1 MAEAKKE
8 TAIVKKDENAV
19 EFMPF
24 GGSDK
29 LRLTA
34 SMVRQFIAVPTKS
47 GALPSERDCI
57 RFIMLC
63 RGKRANPFE
72 GDCFLIG
79 YDSQNGPSFS
89 LVCGLELFQKRA
101 SAEPSYDGAESGVI
115 VLGPENVMIERAG
128 TVTMDGEKLVGG
140 WAKVYRK
147 DRKQIE
153 YKSVKFA
160 TYDTGRS
167 RWMKDPGGMIA
178 KVALSQALRAAYPT
192 ALGGLYTQE
201 EMQRVTETGEG
212 MVSARAPVSMP
223 RELPAGQEEPH
234 KPGDL
239 RDLPPRTGLI
249 IEPEGAPASEPTT
262 IEKIGIF
269 WQEAGM
275 SEGKLVALLRKDKL
289 LGEFDGL
296 DMLEPDKAAE
306 VLEKIGVY
314 ASRASKT
321 K

>member
-1 MAEAKKE
+1 MVEKKND
-8 TAIVKKDENAV
+8 AVAKKDEHGV
-19 EFMPF
+19 EFVPF

-29 LRLTA
+29 LRLSA

-47 GALPSERDCI
+47 GALPSERDCVK
-57 RFIMLC
+57 FIMLC
-63 RGKRANPFE
+63 LGKRANPFE

-101 SAEPSYDGAESGVI
+101 SAEESYDGAESGVI
-115 VLGPENVMIERAG
+115 VLGEQDLMVERPG
-128 TVTMDGEKLVGG
+128 TVVMDGEKIIGG

-147 DRKQIE
+147 DRKQVE

-167 RWMKDPGGMIA
+167 RWGKDPAGMIV

-212 MVSARAPVSMP
+212 MTVVKESVSMP
-223 RELPAGQEEPH
+223 TEITEG
-234 KPGDL
+234 KPQAEDK
-239 RDLPPRTGLI
+239 RKNALI
-249 IEPEGAPASEPTT
+249 NTADPTT
-262 IEKIGIF
+262 IEQISIF
-269 WQEAGM
+269 WQEQEL
-275 SEGKLVALLRKDKL
+275 SEGKLITLLRKDKL

-296 DMLEPDKAAE
+296 DKLAPNKQAE
-306 VLEKIGVY
+306 VLAKIGVY
-314 ASRASKT
+314 ASRASKA

>member
-1 MAEAKKE
+1 
-8 TAIVKKDENAV
+8 V
-19 EFMPF
+19 EFVPF
-24 GGSDK
+24 GAKDSI
-29 LRLTA
+29 RLSA
-34 SMVRQFIAVPTKS
+34 AMVRNFIAVPTRS
-47 GALPSERDCI
+47 GALPNERDCI

-79 YDSQNGPSFS
+79 YDSQNGASFS

-101 SAEPSYDGAESGVI
+101 SAEESYDGAESGVI
-115 VLGPENVMIERAG
+115 VLDPENLMTERAG

-147 DRKQIE
+147 DRKQVE

-212 MVSARAPVSMP
+212 MVSTRAPVSMP
-223 RELPAGQEEPH
+223 KELPELPGPTADLIPQNEVIPDKPDATPDQSANSGAKISTPQVSRLRIIADKAGVSDEDLRLYLKTFGLESSKDIPKSLYSQITAWAERGGQDE
-234 KPGDL
+234 PGDAK
-239 RDLPPRTGLI
+239 
-249 IEPEGAPASEPTT
+249 E
-262 IEKIGIF
+262 
-269 WQEAGM
+269 
-275 SEGKLVALLRKDKL
+275 
-289 LGEFDGL
+289 
-296 DMLEPDKAAE
+296 
-306 VLEKIGVY
+306 
-314 ASRASKT
+314 
-321 K
+321 